1 VSITSDAPRDQ
12 TPSTAE
18 RPRSWFVRHFVAADS
33 YGLVLFLIVV
43 SYALAVS
50 IHGSEAPSLVLLV
63 QIATV
68 WFSLRTSRASRTL
81 LRVASALLLIAAVVA
96 IIGLFTGTSTWPLK
110 AVFIMSCLLYTV
122 APISIVR
129 HIAFREA
136 VDRETMLG
144 AICAYLLIGM
154 AYAFVYLAVG
164 SLQAAPFF
172 GANGDA
178 AASQTLFFSFTTL
191 STTGYGNLVPAGQP
205 GQSLAVSEMI
215 LGQLFLITA
224 VGKIVTAWRPK
235 AWSRASDARAD
246 AHADADATPPQS

>member
-1 VSITSDAPRDQ
+1 VSITSDAPRDG
-12 TPSTAE
+12 TPAAPD
-18 RPRSWFVRHFVAADS
+18 RPRSWLVRHFVAADS
-33 YGLVLFLIVV
+33 YGLVFLLIVL
-43 SYALAVS
+43 SYVLAVTV
-50 IHGSEAPSLVLLV
+50 HGSEAPSVVLFV

-68 WFSLRTSRASRTL
+68 WFSLRTSQAHRTL
-81 LRVASALLLIAAVVA
+81 LGVASVLLLVAAAVA

-110 AVFIMSCLLYTV
+110 AVFLMSCLLYTV

-154 AYAFVYLAVG
+154 AYAFIYLAIG

-172 GANGDA
+172 GANGAA

-235 AWSRASDARAD
+235 AWSRASDAGTD
-246 AHADADATPPQS
+246 TGADADAAPPQS